1 VHIKLAKKTLLNRAK
16 VQKNGTV
23 TFHDKNSI
31 NNVNVLNKCGLYMVS
46 PSKSLFNIPNNQ
58 SDLRDKL
65 TVHVLGL

>member
-1 VHIKLAKKTLLNRAK
+1 
-16 VQKNGTV
+16 V